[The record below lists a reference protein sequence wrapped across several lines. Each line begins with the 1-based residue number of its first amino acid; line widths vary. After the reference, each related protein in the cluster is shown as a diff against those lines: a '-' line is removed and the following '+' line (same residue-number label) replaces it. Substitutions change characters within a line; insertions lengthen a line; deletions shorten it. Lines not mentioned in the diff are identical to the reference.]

1 MELIILIGL
10 QASGKSTFFRAKF
23 KKSHTIISNDLLKA
37 KNGEW
42 KLIDS
47 CLETNQNMVIDNT
60 NYSIEKRKAYIDK
73 VKPHHYKIIGY
84 YFEMDFARSI
94 KWNKER
100 EKSKIIP
107 YKGIHMIFKKM
118 EIPTLSEGY
127 DELYCIDYVGKEL
140 VIKRLYR

>member
-1 MELIILIGL
+1 MEAIILIGL
-10 QASGKSTFFRAKF
+10 QASGKSTFFRANF
-23 KKSHTIISNDLLKA
+23 VDSHTIISNDLLK

-42 KLIDS
+42 GLIDF

-73 VKPHHYKIIGY
+73 IKPHNFRIIGY
-84 YFEMDFARSI
+84 YFKMNLARSI

-107 YKGIHMIFKKM
+107 YKGIHMIYKKM
-118 EIPTLSEGY
+118 EIPMLSEGY
-127 DELYCIDYVGKEL
+127 DELYCIDYIGKEL
-140 VIKRLYR
+140 IIKRLER

>member
-1 MELIILIGL
+1 MEVIILIGL

-23 KKSHTIISNDLLKA
+23 KDSHTIISNDLLKR
-37 KNGEW
+37 NGEW
-42 KLIDS
+42 DLINS

-60 NYSIEKRKAYIDK
+60 NYSIEKRQAYIDK

-94 KWNKER
+94 KWNMQR

-107 YKGIHMIFKKM
+107 RQGIQMIFKKM
-118 EIPTLSEGY
+118 EIPTISEGY
-127 DELYCIDYVGKEL
+127 DELYCIDYIGEEL
-140 VIKRLYR
+140 VTKRLYR